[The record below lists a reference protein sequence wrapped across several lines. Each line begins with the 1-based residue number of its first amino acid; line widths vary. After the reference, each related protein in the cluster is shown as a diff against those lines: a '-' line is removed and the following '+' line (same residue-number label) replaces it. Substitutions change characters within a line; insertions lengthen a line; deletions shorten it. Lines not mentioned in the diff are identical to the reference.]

1 MAEHQID
8 SNGELHVSLDEN
20 STIQVDTSYEGRVDV
35 VPTAS
40 TQAFTSNHV
49 DTPSATSGMI
59 SQGDAGTDNFSFYF
73 TKGTRY
79 IWINTTDADVRV
91 VQR

>member
-1 MAEHQID
+1 MAEYQIG
-8 SNGELHVSLDEN
+8 SNGELHESLDEN
-20 STIQVDTSYEGRVDV
+20 STIQVDTAYEGRVDV
-35 VPTAS
+35 VPAAS
-40 TQAFTSNHV
+40 TQAFTSNQIE
-49 DTPSATSGMI
+49 TPANTSGMI